1 MTNERQTFTYRET
14 NDGGSVVD
22 ETIERQYRG
31 FWHREFSM
39 THTGDR
45 FPVDRVRTEY
55 WRTLACDMR
64 IIVRHASAIDVRM
77 YGPGKYRTYTD
88 AYVDACVLA
97 GFADETIGDT
107 QTNGAHYARVNGPIV
122 DFVERTDDLTN
133 AEVRWLDES
142 ASAGAI
148 VQTTD
153 QGFVGVQ
160 YFTDSADLD
169 RVWDRIVAE
178 LEECDVPRTRTNAM
192 PRTQQYCCDERHDAP
207 CRLPCVA
214 CAEECD
220 HDAARSV
227 DEPGEGDLTT
237 EDDRAFYQYGRKV
250 LYWFADY
257 RSWQYWDPTARNF
270 RPLYP
275 ADRVQ
280 SADESERAIVD
291 YCNRVQ
297 YWPNVWRISDH
308 GNAHRLTIAEVS
320 E

>member
-1 MTNERQTFTYRET
+1 MTELQLHDAS
-14 NDGGSVVD
+14 DGSTTLTEYSADRPWYTTTIEAGDPFPVARVADVVGSV
-22 ETIERQYRG
+22 
-31 FWHREFSM
+31 
-39 THTGDR
+39 
-45 FPVDRVRTEY
+45 
-55 WRTLACDMR
+55 R
-64 IIVRHASAIDVRM
+64 IRHACAIDIRR
-77 YGPGKYRTYTD
+77 YGAGAYRTYVD
-88 AYVDACVLA
+88 LYVDACVMS
-97 GFADETIGDT
+97 GFADDSIGNT
-107 QTNGAHYARVNGPIV
+107 STNGTHYARVNGPLV
-122 DFVERTDDLTN
+122 DFVERADDLTN

-169 RVWDRIVAE
+169 RVWDRIVAS
-178 LEECDVPRTRTNAM
+178 LA
-192 PRTQQYCCDERHDAP
+192 
-207 CRLPCVA
+207 
-214 CAEECD
+214 
-220 HDAARSV
+220 
-227 DEPGEGDLTT
+227 EPGEDDLTT

>member
-14 NDGGSVVD
+14 NYGGSVVD

-39 THTGDR
+39 SHTGDR
-45 FPVDRVRTEY
+45 FPVDRVRTE
-55 WRTLACDMR
+55 DMR
-64 IIVRHASAIDVRM
+64 IIVRHASAINIRQ
-77 YGPGKYRTYTD
+77 YGAGAYRTYVD
-88 AYVDACVLA
+88 LYVDACVMS
-97 GFADETIGDT
+97 GFTDDSIGDT
-107 QTNGAHYARVNGPIV
+107 STNGTHYARVNGPLV
-122 DFVERTDDLTN
+122 DFVERADDLTN

-169 RVWDRIVAE
+169 RVWDRIVAS
-178 LEECDVPRTRTNAM
+178 LA
-192 PRTQQYCCDERHDAP
+192 
-207 CRLPCVA
+207 
-214 CAEECD
+214 
-220 HDAARSV
+220 
-227 DEPGEGDLTT
+227 EPGEDDLTT
-237 EDDRAFYQYGRKV
+237 EDDRTFYQNGARV
-250 LYWFADY
+250 LWWTRDAWMY
-257 RSWQYWDPTARNF
+257 RTNDGST
-270 RPLYP
+270 RPLYS

-297 YWPNVWRISDH
+297 YWPDVWRISDH